1 MKKFKLSLV
10 ALTSFFSVLQA
21 QNNQKGVPPVIAEKD
36 LTAYLFVYF
45 IGNKV
50 EEEAV
55 NYAVSED
62 GYHYYSL
69 NNNKP
74 VLDSK
79 AISSTGGVRD
89 PHILR
94 GDDGKTFYMV
104 LTDMTSS
111 KGWDSNRAMVLL
123 KSTDLVNWT
132 SNVVNIQT
140 TFPGN
145 ENLKRV
151 WAPQTIYDAKA
162 GKYLIYFSLQH
173 AGGPDKI
180 YYAYANKDFTAL
192 ESAPKLLFVPKSER
206 ACIDGDI
213 IEKDGVYHL
222 FYKTEGGKAGIKVAT
237 TTDLT
242 SGNWTENDNYL
253 QQTNDGVEGSSV
265 FKLNNSDDY
274 ILMYDVYTKGR
285 YEFTKTKD
293 LENFAVI
300 NNDISMDFNP
310 RHGTILPITRSELK
324 RLTAKWGTRHSFQ
337 KLIIIQF

>member
-1 MKKFKLSLV
+1 MKKLKYSLV
-10 ALTSFFSVLQA
+10 VLLLISTFLQA
-21 QNNQKGVPPVIAEKD
+21 QDKAKGIRRAVEEKD
-36 LTAYLFVYF
+36 LTVYLFVYF

-55 NYAVSED
+55 NYAVSQD
-62 GYHYYSL
+62 GYHYYSI
-69 NNNKP
+69 NGNKP
-74 VLDSK
+74 VIDSK
-79 AISSTGGVRD
+79 TISSTGGVRD

-123 KSTDLVNWT
+123 KSTDLVNWK
-132 SNVVNIQT
+132 SSIVNIQT

-162 GKYLIYFSLQH
+162 GKYMIYFSMQH

-192 ESAPKLLFVPKSER
+192 ESAPKLLFVPKSGN

-213 IEKDGVYHL
+213 IEKNGEYHL
-222 FYKTEGGKAGIKVAT
+222 FYKT
-237 TTDLT
+237 
-242 SGNWTENDNYL
+242 
-253 QQTNDGVEGSSV
+253 
-265 FKLNNSDDY
+265 
-274 ILMYDVYTKGR
+274 
-285 YEFTKTKD
+285 
-293 LENFAVI
+293 
-300 NNDISMDFNP
+300 
-310 RHGTILPITRSELK
+310 
-324 RLTAKWGTRHSFQ
+324 
-337 KLIIIQF
+337 